1 MADCTGHG
9 VPGGFM
15 SMLGYESLQNVALQK
30 SITTTS
36 EALKSLDRK
45 ITDALN
51 KSDKSFRDGM
61 DIALCAFNKTENKL
75 QYSGA
80 NRPLMQISGGIL
92 IEHKPDKNTIGGDI
106 DNTDKKYTTTNIEYK
121 KGDLF
126 YMFTDGFAD
135 QFGGPNGRKFMMKQ
149 LKELLISVSSLPMR
163 EQKEK
168 LDTAITDWK
177 GNLEQIDDV
186 CVIGIMV

>member
-1 MADCTGHG
+1 
-9 VPGGFM
+9 
-15 SMLGYESLQNVALQK
+15 
-30 SITTTS
+30 
-36 EALKSLDRK
+36 
-45 ITDALN
+45 
-51 KSDKSFRDGM
+51 
-61 DIALCAFNKTENKL
+61 
-75 QYSGA
+75 
-80 NRPLMQISGGIL
+80 MQISEGIL

-106 DNTDKKYTTTNIEYK
+106 DNTDKKYITKNIEYK
-121 KGDLF
+121 KGDVF
-126 YMFTDGFAD
+126 YMFTDWYAD

-177 GNLEQIDDV
+177 GNLEQINDV